1 MGTQFAK
8 DSQVQQREAEDL
20 LSLHLSRIR
29 RTMFPFSFQ
38 IFDFYIESLIDPVPG
53 PHWTFALY
61 SSVNINITY
70 SPHLVQGNADS
81 KHMSTI
87 SFKVKSSKVSDLT
100 LP

>member
-1 MGTQFAK
+1 MDGPF
-8 DSQVQQREAEDL
+8 RPFEDCTNVAQCCKAM
-20 LSLHLSRIR
+20 STR
-29 RTMFPFSFQ
+29 RKNSMFPFSFQ
-38 IFDFYIESLIDPVPG
+38 IFDFYIESLLDPVPG
-53 PHWTFALY
+53 AQWTFALY

>member
-1 MGTQFAK
+1 MDSSQIMFA
-8 DSQVQQREAEDL
+8 
-20 LSLHLSRIR
+20 I
-29 RTMFPFSFQ
+29 SFQ

-53 PHWTFALY
+53 PQWTFALY

>member
-1 MGTQFAK
+1 
-8 DSQVQQREAEDL
+8 
-20 LSLHLSRIR
+20 
-29 RTMFPFSFQ
+29 MFPFSFQ

-81 KHMSTI
+81 KHISII